1 MRYNFQKRS
10 SVKHILI
17 SLLLITQSFAS
28 LDSITSF
35 EADFTQIIT
44 DDKNKV
50 LTYSGHI
57 TASHPQYAKWNY
69 TSPVKKDVYINEF
82 KVTIV
87 EPEIEQV
94 IIKRIDSSFDFFKMI
109 SKANKVKENTYVANY
124 KKKQFT
130 ITKSN
135 NLIYSISYKDEF
147 ENSVKIIFDN
157 QKQNHKLQK
166 RVFMPHFP
174 LYYDIIRD

>member
-1 MRYNFQKRS
+1 MKY
-10 SVKHILI
+10 ILI
-17 SLLLITQSFAS
+17 SLLFITQSFAS

-35 EADFTQIIT
+35 EADFSQTIT

-57 TASHPQYAKWNY
+57 TATKPQYAKWNY
-69 TSPVKKDVYINEF
+69 TSPVKKDVYLNEF

-94 IIKRIDSSFDFFKMI
+94 IIKRIESNFDFFNMI
-109 SKANKVKENTYVANY
+109 SNAKKVKDNVYVANY
-124 KKKQFT
+124 KKSTFT

-135 NLIYSISYKDEF
+135 DLIYSISYIDEF
-147 ENSVKIIFDN
+147 ENNVKIIFN
-157 QKQNHKLQK
+157 KQQQNHKLEK